1 MLNNKLTIGE
11 LAKELGVTIRT
22 LRYYDKIGLLK
33 PSDYK
38 EGGHRLYSTEA
49 IVRLQQIQSLKFIGL
64 SLRDISSLL
73 ETKKIEQ
80 KYLKEAIIYKK
91 KEITSQLEELERT
104 INQLD
109 HMDTV
114 IIDQQ
119 HVNLRI
125 FCFIIHSIIWEEK
138 YLAEYNDIRKSMYNL
153 THIERAELDKKYFEL
168 FTEIKE
174 LVSSKENPASIRAQT
189 LIQQLIQLSEQ
200 TISNT
205 IDGQSIK
212 SFNHLNLLD
221 PFTNG
226 EREFLKEAMHLY
238 MDDSKS

>member
-11 LAKELGVTIRT
+11 LAKQLGITIRT

-38 EGGHRLYSTEA
+38 EGGHRLYSIEA

-73 ETKKIEQ
+73 ETEKIEQ

-91 KEITSQLEELERT
+91 KELTSQLEELERT

-114 IIDQQ
+114 ITDQQ
-119 HVNLRI
+119 HVDLRI

-138 YLAEYNDIRKSMYNL
+138 YLDEYNDIKKSMYNL

-174 LVSSKENPASIRAQT
+174 LVSRMENPASIRAQT
-189 LIQQLIQLSEQ
+189 LIQKLIQFSEQ

-205 IDGQSIK
+205 IERQSIK
-212 SFNHLNLLD
+212 SFNHLDLLD
-221 PFTNG
+221 PFTTE
-226 EREFLKEAMHLY
+226 EREFLKEATSFY
-238 MDDSKS
+238 MNNSKS

>member
-1 MLNNKLTIGE
+1 M
-11 LAKELGVTIRT
+11 
-22 LRYYDKIGLLK
+22 
-33 PSDYK
+33 
-38 EGGHRLYSTEA
+38 
-49 IVRLQQIQSLKFIGL
+49 
-64 SLRDISSLL
+64 L
-73 ETKKIEQ
+73 ETEKIEQ
-80 KYLKEAIIYKK
+80 KYLKEAIIYKR
-91 KEITSQLEELERT
+91 KELTSQLEELERM

-114 IIDQQ
+114 ITDQQ
-119 HVNLRI
+119 HVDLRI
-125 FCFIIHSIIWEEK
+125 FCFIIHSVVWKEK
-138 YLAEYNDIRKSMYNL
+138 YLDDYDDIKKSMYNL

-174 LVSSKENPASIRAQT
+174 LVSSKENPASDPART
-189 LIQQLIQLSEQ
+189 LVQKLIQLSEQ

-205 IDGQSIK
+205 IERQSIK

-226 EREFLKEAMHLY
+226 EREFLKAAMHFY